1 MKTSKR
7 RLSINSN
14 GKIEGQ
20 CDPNRQVNP
29 KRKTPARR
37 KSNAVYNTR
46 NIGRARK
53 RAVNR
58 ALRSMSEFLD
68 QLYKNPTLK
77 YFGFNK
83 VFKDNVQNAVVG
95 EHPRYKVD
103 YSKIILCK
111 GTLPLAPDLSVSSP
125 NNGELVFR
133 WKDDSG
139 IGDALATDEIF
150 AVAIHQKTRSWS
162 AELFQVSRKDRRCTM
177 DVEIFRHHP
186 VWVYI
191 GFLSPDRSER
201 SNSFCSGIVNIL

>member
-1 MKTSKR
+1 MKTNKR
-7 RLSINSN
+7 GLFINPK
-14 GKIEGQ
+14 GKIEGSR
-20 CDPNRQVNP
+20 DPNQQANH
-29 KRKTPARR
+29 KRKTPAKR
-37 KSNAVYNTR
+37 KSKTVYNTM

-58 ALRSMSEFLD
+58 ALRSMSGFLD
-68 QLYKNPTLK
+68 QLFAKPTRK

-83 VFKDNVQNAVVG
+83 VFWDNVQNAVTG
-95 EHPRYKVD
+95 EHPRFKVD
-103 YSKIILCK
+103 YSKIILSK
-111 GTLPLAPDLSVSSP
+111 GVVPLPPDLSVSSP

-139 IGDALATDEIF
+139 IEKALATDEIF
-150 AVAIHQKTRSWS
+150 TVAIHQKTGGWI
-162 AELFQVSRKDRRCTM
+162 AALLQASRKDRRCTM

-201 SNSFCSGIVNIL
+201 SNSFCAGIVNIL